1 MANSIK
7 CNAIIE
13 NSHIIRGKSEPN
25 TLSIET
31 VDQFLLF
38 SITMKTFMNH
48 LFKYVFFYIDFLY

>member
-13 NSHIIRGKSEPN
+13 NSHIIKRKSEPN

-31 VDQFLLF
+31 VYQFLLV

-48 LFKYVFFYIDFLY
+48 LFKYVLFYINFFY